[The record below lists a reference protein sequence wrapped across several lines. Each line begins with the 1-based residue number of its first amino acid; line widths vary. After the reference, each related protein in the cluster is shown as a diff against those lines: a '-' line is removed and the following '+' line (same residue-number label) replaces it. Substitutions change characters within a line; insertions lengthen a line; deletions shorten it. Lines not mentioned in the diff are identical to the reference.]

1 MKIRVRFA
9 PSPTGPLHIGG
20 LRTALFNYLIAKKS
34 GGKFILRIEDTDSKR
49 TVDGAEKHIIDSLE
63 WLGLDFDE
71 GPIRQSNRSKLY
83 KKQVDKL
90 LKQGNAYYA
99 FDSQEDLDGAR
110 EAGGKDFKYNVKTRM
125 GLNNSFT
132 VSEQEIKK
140 RVKVIN
146 DPAAI
151 RNVSEKLFSTKYQK
165 FMPDTI
171 FSQNIDE
178 IRKFFKKHKK
188 VIVKPINSYSGNN
201 IHLFTKF
208 NLKFFQK
215 FIKKHNHIMCQKYL
229 PKIKEGDKRVFLI
242 NGKVRGAISRIPKK
256 GSFLSN
262 LSKGAKPI
270 NVKLT
275 NKEMKI
281 SKLISKDLK
290 KDKIFFAGIDF
301 IDEQLN
307 GDINVTSPTGL
318 KTFYDLSKI
327 NLASTFWK
335 ELKA

>member
-1 MKIRVRFA
+1 MTNKIIA
-9 PSPTGPLHIGG
+9 IQGNHPSKLNP
-20 LRTALFNYLIAKKS
+20 RTDTSIFLAHEIQRKNYKIFYYDPKDLSIVNFKVIAK
-34 GGKFILRIEDTDSKR
+34 GFFVKFDYRKKKIFKILK
-49 TVDGAEKHIIDSLE
+49 KQKLE
-63 WLGLDFDE
+63 LIKCKYLL
-71 GPIRQSNRSKLY
+71 IRQDPPFNLEYICSTLIL
-83 KKQVDKL
+83 DK
-90 LKQGNAYYA
+90 
-99 FDSQEDLDGAR
+99 
-110 EAGGKDFKYNVKTRM
+110 
-125 GLNNSFT
+125 
-132 VSEQEIKK
+132 IKK
-140 RVKVIN
+140 RVEIIN
-146 DPAAI
+146 DPTAI

-201 IHLFTKF
+201 IHLLTKF

-242 NGKVRGAISRIPKK
+242 NGKVCGAISRIPKK

-270 NVKLT
+270 NIKLT

>member
-1 MKIRVRFA
+1 MTNKIIA
-9 PSPTGPLHIGG
+9 IQGNHPSKLNPLTDTSIFLAHEIQKK
-20 LRTALFNYLIAKKS
+20 NYKIFYYDPKDLSIINFKVIAK
-34 GGKFILRIEDTDSKR
+34 GFFVKFDYRKKRFFKILK
-49 TVDGAEKHIIDSLE
+49 KQKLE
-63 WLGLDFDE
+63 LIKCKYLL
-71 GPIRQSNRSKLY
+71 IRQDPPFNLEYICSTLIL
-83 KKQVDKL
+83 DK
-90 LKQGNAYYA
+90 
-99 FDSQEDLDGAR
+99 
-110 EAGGKDFKYNVKTRM
+110 
-125 GLNNSFT
+125 
-132 VSEQEIKK
+132 IKK

-146 DPAAI
+146 DPTAI

-201 IHLFTKF
+201 IHLLTKF

-215 FIKKHNHIMCQKYL
+215 FIKKHDHIMCQKYL

-242 NGKVRGAISRIPKK
+242 NGKVCGAISRIPKK